1 MVICIFLGICI
12 ATPKEIKNIIGKDYE
27 HLLWTFIDHS
37 DVTVV
42 AMSSATLP
50 GSSVHGISQA
60 RILRGL
66 PFPAPDLPDPVIKPT
81 SPALAGR
88 FFTTEPPEN
97 PYLLLYH
104 FLNLF

>member
-42 AMSSATLP
+42 QL
-50 GSSVHGISQA
+50 
-60 RILRGL
+60 L
-66 PFPAPDLPDPVIKPT
+66 
-81 SPALAGR
+81 
-88 FFTTEPPEN
+88 
-97 PYLLLYH
+97 YLLRPCQAPMSMEFPRQEYCMGCH
-104 FLNLF
+104 FLLQIFLTQ